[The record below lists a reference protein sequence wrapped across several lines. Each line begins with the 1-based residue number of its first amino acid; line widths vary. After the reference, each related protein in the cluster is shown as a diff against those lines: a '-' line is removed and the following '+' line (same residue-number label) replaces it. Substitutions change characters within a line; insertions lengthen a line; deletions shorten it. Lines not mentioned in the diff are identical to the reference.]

1 MKKYILILAV
11 FTGFYSNA
19 QQDPLVLQQLDSRAN
34 RYYGANDIVQMDALK
49 IAQLNFIFQ
58 HSWVVNTLKPCP
70 ECPAIDINTFDV
82 NQYAREAKSR
92 KRIYL
97 SVPGNPIDILSY
109 QELDI
114 ELERIK
120 NEMITNTNQH

>member
-19 QQDPLVLQQLDSRAN
+19 QQDPSVSQQLDSRAN

-58 HSWVVNTLKPCP
+58 NSWVVNTMKPCP

-92 KRIYL
+92 KRVYL

-109 QELDI
+109 KELDI

-120 NEMITNTNQH
+120 NEMSTNANQH